1 MTARASLKSPGSLD
15 DGAATTAPTARSSD
29 IPLGR
34 SERAEIASRQSRLPT
49 FCRPLALSLSA
60 RSDTY
65 RLAQIILMFAR
76 LQAARP
82 RTVNFITGGV
92 VMAVGDAGT
101 QRFVEGA
108 SSLDGTRTA
117 ICSGF
122 NASVSVPLSIWYTYA
137 DKIWPQAFLTKVI
150 VNQILSSLTLSPG
163 FVAWS
168 NCFEALLQGKSLS
181 AASELTIDTLKREA
195 PSLVATS
202 FCVWLPTNSLMFWL
216 VPNAYRIA
224 FMSSIST
231 VWGGYC
237 SFVAHRG
244 EPPV

>member
-1 MTARASLKSPGSLD
+1 
-15 DGAATTAPTARSSD
+15 
-29 IPLGR
+29 
-34 SERAEIASRQSRLPT
+34 
-49 FCRPLALSLSA
+49 
-60 RSDTY
+60 
-65 RLAQIILMFAR
+65 MFAR

-82 RTVNFITGGV
+82 RTINFLTGGV

-101 QRFVEGA
+101 QLAVEGA
-108 SSLDGTRTA
+108 HSLDGKRTA
-117 ICSGF
+117 LCSGF
-122 NASVSVPLSIWYTYA
+122 NAGVSVPLALWYARA
-137 DKIWPQAFLTKVI
+137 DAIWPHAFITKVV
-150 VNQILSSLTLSPG
+150 VNQILSSFTLSPA

-168 NCFEALLQGKSLS
+168 NCAEALLRGQSLAS
-181 AASELTIDTLKREA
+181 ARELTVDTLKREA
-195 PSLVATS
+195 PALIATS
-202 FCVWLPTNSLMFWL
+202 FCVWLPANSLMFWL

>member
-1 MTARASLKSPGSLD
+1 MRANASFESPGSQD
-15 DGAATTAPTARSSD
+15 DGAAITAPTARSSD

-49 FCRPLALSLSA
+49 FAVHSRAS
-60 RSDTY
+60 RSDTC
-65 RLAQIILMFAR
+65 RLTQIILMFAR

-108 SSLDGTRTA
+108 TSLDGTRTA

-168 NCFEALLQGKSLS
+168 NCFEALLQGQSLS

>member
-1 MTARASLKSPGSLD
+1 MTARASLESPGSQD
-15 DGAATTAPTARSSD
+15 DGAAITAPTARSSD
-29 IPLGR
+29 IARALGR
-34 SERAEIASRQSRLPT
+34 RRSRRGNRDCLRFAVHSRAS
-49 FCRPLALSLSA
+49 
-60 RSDTY
+60 RSDTC
-65 RLAQIILMFAR
+65 RLTQIILMFAR

>member
-1 MTARASLKSPGSLD
+1 MESPGSQD
-15 DGAATTAPTARSSD
+15 DGAAITAATARSSG
-29 IPLGR
+29 IARALGR
-34 SERAEIASRQSRLPT
+34 SGDRVAAIEIAYV
-49 FCRPLALSLSA
+49 CRPLALSLSA

-65 RLAQIILMFAR
+65 RLTQIILMFAR

-108 SSLDGTRTA
+108 SSRWHTDRNLLGLQRERVGA
-117 ICSGF
+117 AVNLVHLCRQ
-122 NASVSVPLSIWYTYA
+122 NLAASLPN
-137 DKIWPQAFLTKVI
+137 KGHRQPNI
-150 VNQILSSLTLSPG
+150 VALN
-163 FVAWS
+163 FVARL
-168 NCFEALLQGKSLS
+168 CRVVELLEALLQGKSLS